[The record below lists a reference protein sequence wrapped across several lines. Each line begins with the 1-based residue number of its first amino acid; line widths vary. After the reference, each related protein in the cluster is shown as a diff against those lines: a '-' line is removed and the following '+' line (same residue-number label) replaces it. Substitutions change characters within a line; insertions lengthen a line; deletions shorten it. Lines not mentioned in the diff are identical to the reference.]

1 MISIYYTE
9 LSEEYHS
16 SQHDQA
22 LRLLEQA
29 AGRRITDS
37 QLTAGAHGKPSLPSW
52 NGSFNLSHCPGLAV
66 CAADPDGGRSIG
78 IDAELVRPFHE
89 NLISRVCSPSEQ
101 ELLAAVPAGRP
112 RDLLF
117 FRLWTLKES
126 AVKCSGEG
134 LTVPLRSIAF
144 TQKEMQIRCTRPGLH
159 FFQKMIHQDYVIS
172 LCSDM
177 SFTEPALISSGP
189 VKPL

>member
-37 QLTAGAHGKPSLPSW
+37 QLTAGAHGEPSLPSW
-52 NGSFNLSHCPGLAV
+52 NGSFNLSHCPG
-66 CAADPDGGRSIG
+66 
-78 IDAELVRPFHE
+78 
-89 NLISRVCSPSEQ
+89 LISRVCSPSEQ

-159 FFQKMIHQDYVIS
+159 FFQKIIHQDYVIS